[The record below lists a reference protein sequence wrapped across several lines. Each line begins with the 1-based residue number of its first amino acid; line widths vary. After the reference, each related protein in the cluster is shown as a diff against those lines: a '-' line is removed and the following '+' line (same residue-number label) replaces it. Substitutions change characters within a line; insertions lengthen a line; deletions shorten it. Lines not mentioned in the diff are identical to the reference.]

1 MYLKVMEIFLYFI
14 IASFLGYAMEV
25 IKCSIN
31 YKKLVNRGFLF
42 GPICPIYGVGFLLIT
57 WLLTKYQNDLIVLF
71 LMGAL
76 ITSAI
81 EYYTSYILEV
91 IFHNRWWDYSYRKDN
106 INGRICLKNSLLFG
120 LGSCIVI
127 RIINPLILK
136 FCGLFSDKFIIIIG
150 TIILIIFIL
159 DMIFSCIIAYNLRH
173 RIIIAEELKS
183 EKLRMI
189 PTLIEKKYRKEI
201 SRLKFVR
208 NRLFNA
214 FPEIEKDNKKEQ
226 ELITKIKTKEK
237 GMTKKC
243 QKSVKKVKKMQKK
256 SKK

>member
-1 MYLKVMEIFLYFI
+1 MYLKLMEIFLYFI
-14 IASFLGYAMEV
+14 IASFLGYVAEV

-42 GPICPIYGVGFLLIT
+42 GPICPIYGVGFVLIT
-57 WLLTKYQNDLIVLF
+57 WLLTKYQNDLLALF
-71 LMGAL
+71 LLGAL
-76 ITSAI
+76 ITSAV

-106 INGRICLKNSLLFG
+106 INGRICLKNSILFG
-120 LGSCIVI
+120 IGTCVI
-127 RIINPLILK
+127 IKIINPFIFSFHDLV
-136 FCGLFSDKFIIIIG
+136 SDKFIIILE
-150 TIILIIFIL
+150 TIFLFIFIV

-183 EKLRMI
+183 EKWRMI
-189 PTLIEKKYRKEI
+189 PTLVEKKYKEEI
-201 SRLKFVR
+201 SHLKFVK

-214 FPEIEKDNKKEQ
+214 FPNISSDSKKEQ
-226 ELITKIKTKEK
+226 ELITRIKSKEK
-237 GMTKKC
+237 ENNKINKKN
-243 QKSVKKVKKMQKK
+243 KKNCKKK

>member
-1 MYLKVMEIFLYFI
+1 MYLKLMEIFLYFI
-14 IASFLGYAMEV
+14 IASFLGYVAEV
-25 IKCSIN
+25 IKCSIH

-42 GPICPIYGVGFLLIT
+42 GPICPIYGVGFVLIT
-57 WLLTKYQNDLIVLF
+57 LLLTKYQNDLLILF

-76 ITSAI
+76 ITSAV

-120 LGSCIVI
+120 VGTCAII
-127 RIINPLILK
+127 KIINPLVFSLRS
-136 FCGLFSDKFIIIIG
+136 LVSDKFIIILGSIFLVVF
-150 TIILIIFIL
+150 II

-183 EKLRMI
+183 EKWRMI
-189 PTLIEKKYRKEI
+189 PTMLEKKYKEEI
-201 SRLKFVR
+201 SRLKFVK

-214 FPEIEKDNKKEQ
+214 FPDMTIDNKKEQ
-226 ELITKIKTKEK
+226 EFITKVKTKEK
-237 GMTKKC
+237 EFSKINKRNKRKC
-243 QKSVKKVKKMQKK
+243 KKK

>member
-57 WLLTKYQNDLIVLF
+57 WLLTKYQNDLIILF

-106 INGRICLKNSLLFG
+106 INGRICLKNSILFG
-120 LGSCIVI
+120 LGACIVI
-127 RIINPLILK
+127 RIINPLMLK
-136 FCGLFSDKFIIIIG
+136 FRGLFSDKFIIIIG

-159 DMIFSCIIAYNLRH
+159 DMIFSCIIAYYLPH
-173 RIIIAEELKS
+173 H
-183 EKLRMI
+183 
-189 PTLIEKKYRKEI
+189 
-201 SRLKFVR
+201 
-208 NRLFNA
+208 
-214 FPEIEKDNKKEQ
+214 FP
-226 ELITKIKTKEK
+226 
-237 GMTKKC
+237 
-243 QKSVKKVKKMQKK
+243 
-256 SKK
+256 

>member
-1 MYLKVMEIFLYFI
+1 MYLKLMEVFLYFI
-14 IASFLGYAMEV
+14 IASFLGYTMEV

-42 GPICPIYGVGFLLIT
+42 GPICPIYGVGFVLIT
-57 WLLTKYQNDLIVLF
+57 LLLTKYQNDLIVLF

-76 ITSAI
+76 ITSAV

-120 LGSCIVI
+120 LGTCLVI
-127 RIINPLILK
+127 RFINPLVSK
-136 FCGLFSDKFIIIIG
+136 FRGLFSDKFVIILG
-150 TIILIIFIL
+150 TILLIIFIL

-183 EKLRMI
+183 EKLKMI
-189 PTLIEKKYRKEI
+189 PTLIEKKYREEI
-201 SRLKFVR
+201 SHLKFVR

-226 ELITKIKTKEK
+226 ELITKIRTKEK
-237 GMTKKC
+237 SNAKKC
-243 QKSVKKVKKMQKK
+243 QKSVKKDKKYQKK

>member
-1 MYLKVMEIFLYFI
+1 MYLKLMEIFLYFI
-14 IASFLGYAMEV
+14 IASFIGYVAEV

-42 GPICPIYGVGFLLIT
+42 GPICPIYGVGFVLIT
-57 WLLTKYQNDLIVLF
+57 WLLTKYQNDLLVLF
-71 LMGAL
+71 LLGAL
-76 ITSAI
+76 VTSAI

-106 INGRICLKNSLLFG
+106 INGRICLKNSILFG
-120 LGSCIVI
+120 IGTCAIIKIV
-127 RIINPLILK
+127 NPLIFSFHDLV
-136 FCGLFSDKFIIIIG
+136 SDKFIIILG
-150 TIILIIFIL
+150 TIFLFIFIV

-183 EKLRMI
+183 EKWRMI
-189 PTLIEKKYRKEI
+189 PTLVEKKYKEEI
-201 SRLKFVR
+201 SHLKFVK

-214 FPEIEKDNKKEQ
+214 FPNISSDSKKEQ
-226 ELITKIKTKEK
+226 ELITRIKFKEK
-237 GMTKKC
+237 ENNKINKKNKKKC
-243 QKSVKKVKKMQKK
+243 KKK

>member
-1 MYLKVMEIFLYFI
+1 MYLKLMEIFLYFI
-14 IASFLGYAMEV
+14 IASFLGYVAEV

-42 GPICPIYGVGFLLIT
+42 GPICPIYGVGFVLIT
-57 WLLTKYQNDLIVLF
+57 WLLTKYQNDLLALF
-71 LMGAL
+71 LLGAL

-106 INGRICLKNSLLFG
+106 INGRICLKNSILFG
-120 LGSCIVI
+120 IGTCVI
-127 RIINPLILK
+127 IKIINPFIFSFHDLV
-136 FCGLFSDKFIIIIG
+136 SDKFIIILG
-150 TIILIIFIL
+150 TIFLFIFIV

-183 EKLRMI
+183 EKWRMI
-189 PTLIEKKYRKEI
+189 PTLVEKKYKEEI
-201 SRLKFVR
+201 SHLKFVK

-214 FPEIEKDNKKEQ
+214 FPNISSDSKKEQ
-226 ELITKIKTKEK
+226 ELITRIKSKEK
-237 GMTKKC
+237 ENNKINKKN
-243 QKSVKKVKKMQKK
+243 KKNCKKK

>member
-1 MYLKVMEIFLYFI
+1 MYLKIMEIFVYFLV
-14 IASFLGYAMEV
+14 ASFLGYVTEV
-25 IKCSIN
+25 VKCSIDT
-31 YKKLVNRGFLF
+31 KKLVNRGFLF
-42 GPICPIYGVGFLLIT
+42 GPVCPIYGVGFVLIT
-57 WLLTKYQNDLIVLF
+57 WLLTKYENDLIILF

-76 ITSAI
+76 ITSAV

-120 LGSCIVI
+120 VGTCLII
-127 RIINPLILK
+127 RVINPLIYQVRNHL
-136 FCGLFSDKFIIIIG
+136 SDKFIIILG
-150 TIILIIFIL
+150 SVLLIIFIL

-189 PTLIEKKYRKEI
+189 PTLLERKYKKEI
-201 SRLKFVR
+201 THLKFVK

-214 FPEIEKDNKKEQ
+214 FPNIWKDSKKEQ
-226 ELITKIKTKEK
+226 ELITKIKAKDK
-237 GMTKKC
+237 ATKKKS
-243 QKSVKKVKKMQKK
+243 QKNDKIKKKMSKK